1 MLCNLQLR
9 PKIPCLL
16 TGKQRN
22 IVRKCLHGT
31 KLRYSPIVIYV
42 YLRSNFQLHSTEGL
56 NGVVAFTVN
65 G

>member
-1 MLCNLQLR
+1 MLCNLQFR

-31 KLRYSPIVIYV
+31 KLRYPPIVIYV
-42 YLRSNFQLHSTEGL
+42 YLRSNFQLHSTL
-56 NGVVAFTVN
+56 NESVEIQ
-65 G
+65 